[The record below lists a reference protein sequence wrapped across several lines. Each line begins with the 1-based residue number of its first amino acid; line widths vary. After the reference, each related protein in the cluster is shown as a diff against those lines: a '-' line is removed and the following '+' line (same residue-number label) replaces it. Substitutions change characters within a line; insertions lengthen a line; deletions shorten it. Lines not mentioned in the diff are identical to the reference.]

1 MASNE
6 LESFHRWALERPEGK
21 KGTTTDETE
30 EGGGED
36 GDGGVATRAGVAV
49 GVEVMR
55 GATHRELILLQ

>member
-1 MASNE
+1 MK
-6 LESFHRWALERPEGK
+6 RRR
-21 KGTTTDETE
+21 
-30 EGGGED
+30 GGED